1 MKEELLLTLNKQL
14 ANWNVLY
21 VKLHNFHWNVSGN
34 QFFTLHAKFE
44 ELFNEA
50 DIHIDTIAERVLSLR
65 GLPVATMKSYLELTS
80 VVEAHGSESSSEM
93 VESTIRDFESIL
105 SELKL
110 LEGHLQVTTNYCTKL
125 GFCTYVY
132 KQRFF
137 NNPINCLRT
146 KTLFLK
152 GQEHC
157 SIVVILPF
165 LTTKKPLY
173 HHITRFN
180 GFKNLIFSH
189 MLQLIFGVSFYPHQV
204 CCL

>member
-80 VVEAHGSESSSEM
+80 LVEAHGSESSSEM
-93 VESTIRDFESIL
+93 VESTIRDCESIL

-110 LEGHLQVTTNYCTKL
+110 GMSLAEQQGDTTTGDMFQAINASLEKHLWM
-125 GFCTYVY
+125 
-132 KQRFF
+132 
-137 NNPINCLRT
+137 
-146 KTLFLK
+146 
-152 GQEHC
+152 
-157 SIVVILPF
+157 
-165 LTTKKPLY
+165 LTAYLD
-173 HHITRFN
+173 
-180 GFKNLIFSH
+180 
-189 MLQLIFGVSFYPHQV
+189 
-204 CCL
+204 

>member
-1 MKEELLLTLNKQL
+1 MTRNYSLRGGKLIEGRTFVELNKQL
-14 ANWNVLY
+14 GNWNVLY

-110 LEGHLQVTTNYCTKL
+110 GMSLAEQQWTR
-125 GFCTYVY
+125 
-132 KQRFF
+132 QRGICF
-137 NNPINCLRT
+137 
-146 KTLFLK
+146 
-152 GQEHC
+152 
-157 SIVVILPF
+157 
-165 LTTKKPLY
+165 KP
-173 HHITRFN
+173 
-180 GFKNLIFSH
+180 
-189 MLQLIFGVSFYPHQV
+189 
-204 CCL
+204 